1 MPAARHVPSCLGSMT
16 IAEKVPTMLNPFQ
29 QICTLAYSEGDF
41 AHIESIEEAHDV
53 GDRLFAFLMA
63 EFASSEGCDCRE
75 EALRRLE
82 MAAADIR
89 RVIDAVDQM
98 IVI

>member
-1 MPAARHVPSCLGSMT
+1 MT
-16 IAEKVPTMLNPFQ
+16 IAEKDPTMLNPFQ
-29 QICTLAYSEGDF
+29 QICAVAYGEGDF
-41 AHIESIEEAHDV
+41 AHIESIEEAHDL
-53 GDRLFAFLMA
+53 GDPLFAFLIA
-63 EFASSEGCDCRE
+63 ELASSEGCDCRE

-89 RVIDAVDQM
+89 RVIDAFDQM

>member
-1 MPAARHVPSCLGSMT
+1 MT

-29 QICTLAYSEGDF
+29 QICTAAYGEGDF
-41 AHIESIEEAHDV
+41 AHIESVDQAHDV
-53 GDRLFAFLMA
+53 GDPLFAFLMA
-63 EFASSEGCDCRE
+63 ELASSEGCDCRE

-82 MAAADIR
+82 MAAADIH
-89 RVIDAVDQM
+89 RVIDAFDQM

>member
-1 MPAARHVPSCLGSMT
+1 MPDARHVPSCFGSMT
-16 IAEKVPTMLNPFQ
+16 IAETVPTMLNPFQ
-29 QICTLAYSEGDF
+29 RICAVAYGEGDF
-41 AHIESIEEAHDV
+41 AHIESIEEAHDL
-53 GDRLFAFLMA
+53 GDPLFAFLIA
-63 EFASSEGCDCRE
+63 ELASSEGCDCRE

-89 RVIDAVDQM
+89 CVIDAIDQT

>member
-1 MPAARHVPSCLGSMT
+1 MT

-29 QICTLAYSEGDF
+29 QICTASYGEGDF
-41 AHIESIEEAHDV
+41 THIESVEEAHGL
-53 GDRLFAFLMA
+53 GDTLFTFLMA
-63 EFASSEGCDCRE
+63 ELASSEGCDRRE

-89 RVIDAVDQM
+89 CVIDAIDQT
-98 IVI
+98 IAI